1 MFVKENETR
10 YFISFSLQTGKRGHT
25 SAYENCITLRRN
37 CVPHK
42 QAKKSEGEMTRGRK
56 KRVKSKR
63 KETIYRDEIFANV
76 YCFRPYKWTI
86 VSYFSRDFSHVHA
99 RPIIIQTDFQR
110 CTKRYPCYKDE
121 LPVGIFYPYRSFI
134 SLQLCFI
141 SGTSIFDGIM
151 RGTGFRPM
159 SSLYRWLS
167 DRSRSSFDVL
177 TYLIK
182 MKNHEKNS
190 LLIFLELAVISK
202 MLTVYNN
209 WFE

>member
-1 MFVKENETR
+1 
-10 YFISFSLQTGKRGHT
+10 
-25 SAYENCITLRRN
+25 
-37 CVPHK
+37 
-42 QAKKSEGEMTRGRK
+42 MTRDRK
-56 KRVKSKR
+56 KRVKVKR

-76 YCFRPYKWTI
+76 YCFRPCEWTI

-99 RPIIIQTDFQR
+99 RPIIIQTVLQR
-110 CTKRYPCYKDE
+110 WTKRYPCYEDE
-121 LPVGIFYPYRSFI
+121 LSVGIFYPYRSFI
-134 SLQLCFI
+134 SLQLRFI

-159 SSLYRWLS
+159 SSLYRWSS

-177 TYLIK
+177 TCLIK

-202 MLTVYNN
+202 MSIVYNN
-209 WFE
+209 